1 MIPGSIAHLNG
12 LHLSLLSLLVVF
24 LFEARLIK
32 EILLLRA
39 RGYLIDKLLLGLR
52 VGRDLFVIKVQP
64 TQVVLVLFKG
74 LLTSSIVD
82 S

>member
-1 MIPGSIAHLNG
+1 MIPGGIAHLNG
-12 LHLSLLSLLVVF
+12 DHLSLLSLLVVF

-52 VGRDLFVIKVQP
+52 IGRDLFVIKVQP